1 MNHEL
6 GRCAV
11 ASALLFAAAGA
22 VQAQS
27 TVQVFGLIDLGV
39 ESVSNVGG
47 GRSTLTR
54 MPSLTGELPSRLGL
68 RGSEDL
74 GGGLKANFVLE
85 AGLTVDAGGYAQGG
99 RPWGRQALVG
109 LSGAFGSLSFGRQYT
124 MLFWSILDAD
134 LLGPNLYSTGS
145 LDAGVPNARADNAIA
160 YKGTFGGL
168 TVGATW
174 SLGRDAVNAGPSP
187 AGTNCPGES
196 TDSRA
201 CREVSWML
209 KYDTPA
215 WGLALADDRQWGRTV
230 GAAPDAVFGGMNRSD
245 KVDRRLSANGWAK
258 WGGVKVG
265 AGLIRRS
272 NDGDAVK
279 PKSDL
284 IYLEAA
290 WQASPALVID
300 GGWMTLRYKSV
311 ADVDATLV
319 ALRAT
324 YSLSRRTAVYT
335 QVGHIANDAR
345 SAVSVSGGAGGSNPA
360 PGVGQ
365 SGVNVGVRHV
375 F

>member
-74 GGGLKANFVLE
+74 GGGLKVNFVLE

-201 CREVSWML
+201 CR
-209 KYDTPA
+209 
-215 WGLALADDRQWGRTV
+215 
-230 GAAPDAVFGGMNRSD
+230 
-245 KVDRRLSANGWAK
+245 ANCWPTR
-258 WGGVKVG
+258 
-265 AGLIRRS
+265 AGCC
-272 NDGDAVK
+272 
-279 PKSDL
+279 
-284 IYLEAA
+284 
-290 WQASPALVID
+290 
-300 GGWMTLRYKSV
+300 
-311 ADVDATLV
+311 
-319 ALRAT
+319 
-324 YSLSRRTAVYT
+324 
-335 QVGHIANDAR
+335 
-345 SAVSVSGGAGGSNPA
+345 
-360 PGVGQ
+360 
-365 SGVNVGVRHV
+365 
-375 F
+375 